1 MTDEIENTEIEEE
14 EVVEQDYEADA
25 LEMGWSP
32 EDKFKGKKENWV
44 SAKEFVE
51 RGEHLLP
58 ILKATNKRIKNDLLT
73 RDQQIATLKEA
84 VESSQ
89 KAIKALQKSYTAA
102 TQKEVEQAK
111 KDLRAQI
118 VSARELGDTDTE
130 LDLVDKMQALRNAET
145 EAKEDVV
152 EDKTPTVSPD
162 FKAWQKENPW
172 FGNNDDLADKKRSRA
187 IIRIGEDLIEDGE
200 TLRDR
205 PFLDKCL
212 SILEERESGKTPA
225 QKRTPSKV
233 EGGNS
238 GGRGSSGG
246 GGFGSLPKDARD
258 ICHEDNDTFVGPGKM
273 FKTVKEWED
282 HYYAI
287 YNEG

>member
-1 MTDEIENTEIEEE
+1 MTDEIENSEIEEGQ
-14 EVVEQDYEADA
+14 EVEAQDYEADA

-32 EDKFKGKKENWV
+32 EEKFKGKKENWV

-58 ILKATNKRIKNDLLT
+58 IIKATNKRLKNDLLT
-73 RDQQIATLKEA
+73 RDQKIATLQEA

-102 TQKEVEQAK
+102 TQKEVEQAR

-118 VSARELGDTDTE
+118 VNARELGDTETE
-130 LDLVDKMQALRNAET
+130 LDLTDKMQALRKAET
-145 EAKEDVV
+145 EAKEEV
-152 EDKTPTVSPD
+152 EEVTPTVSPD
-162 FKAWQKENPW
+162 FKAWQGENSW
-172 FGNNDDLADKKRSRA
+172 FGGNSPEDKKRSRA
-187 IIRIGEDLIEDGE
+187 IIRIGEDLIDEGE